1 MRKKILF
8 LLTMLLLLPVL
19 AIPGN
24 NTVYAEESSVS
35 SSALAE
41 ESGSEQVVDS
51 LDWDIQSMLEELG
64 LSVSDPTQVQ
74 EKFTFSTM
82 WNVFS
87 NYIGDRIE
95 RPFQMLAGLLTVI
108 IFSALLQGLYQ
119 GNMRTGTETV
129 FEFICTLAAVAV
141 LSEPLCTSFSSVEQ
155 TLESGSEFM
164 TLFVPVF
171 AGILA
176 AGGTVGSALCYQT
189 GVIALADGVIQLICH
204 VLLPLCTMVFALA
217 IVDAVS
223 PSVSVGGLLHM
234 TKRTT
239 TWVLGLIMTIFL
251 GVLSMQSWVNGSVDT
266 AAAKTTK
273 YVISNF
279 VPVVGSAVSDA
290 YTTVRSS
297 LQILRNT
304 TGVIGMMALCI
315 LFLPPLVQ
323 LLLYRAVVGI
333 GAALAEILGT
343 KRLLRLLQGTQQ
355 ALAIAFA
362 LLVCFGIMFVVA
374 TAIAMTIGKGMT

>member
-19 AIPGN
+19 AIPCN
-24 NTVYAEESSVS
+24 NTVYAEESSAS

-95 RPFQMLAGLLTVI
+95 RPLQMLAGLLTVI

-119 GNMRTGTETV
+119 GNMRAGTETV